1 MKLCV
6 KITFLFLILTVNVKA
21 QTFSSLIKDSEI
33 KEIIKLDID
42 KEDTNSKGGKNVKKE
57 LLDWKSWVS
66 IIGINSGYI
75 KSKRDSINQLFTE
88 SDFDYMKEQIKAEK
102 DTVWNLSLEKGKIK
116 ENPKNKYYLYSIPLF
131 DQKREKAL
139 IIKDYS
145 CGSLCG
151 KTTIEIYIK
160 TENSWKFY
168 KSVFLLES

>member
-1 MKLCV
+1 MHV
-6 KITFLFLILTVNVKA
+6 KIQGGGDGKYANRESCAALVNYL
-21 QTFSSLIKDSEI
+21 QHE
-33 KEIIKLDID
+33 D
-42 KEDTNSKGGKNVKKE
+42 KE
-57 LLDWKSWVS
+57 
-66 IIGINSGYI
+66 
-75 KSKRDSINQLFTE
+75 R
-88 SDFDYMKEQIKAEK
+88 
-102 DTVWNLSLEKGKIK
+102 LEKGKIK

-131 DQKREKAL
+131 DQKHEKAL